1 MLAGLRAPCCLRLT
15 AVCWPLRPRPATG
28 TASATALWA
37 AWSVGLFC
45 GAVNRRAA
53 PFFSNFFTP
62 SSRASPLWQAAH
74 ALSEYSAVS
83 QGSFSRAADVAL
95 LAVTC
100 DGGSLAAL
108 PLGVDGAFLL
118 AVYEKHADGGAP
130 ALTLTR
136 TRAVMETA
144 RAALAPHVDGLGHV
158 PGALLPG

>member
-1 MLAGLRAPCCLRLT
+1 M
-15 AVCWPLRPRPATG
+15 
-28 TASATALWA
+28 
-37 AWSVGLFC
+37 
-45 GAVNRRAA
+45 
-53 PFFSNFFTP
+53 
-62 SSRASPLWQAAH
+62 
-74 ALSEYSAVS
+74 S